1 MRPPP
6 IAARAA
12 LRARCAMRDAADRAP
27 ALRFARRRCR
37 AKPPRRLAR
46 APQHDS
52 AESAGRAAADRRA
65 PRRRTG
71 RPARRHASAAV
82 TAEAAA
88 AGAPSAPPAAA
99 LPCAAA
105 PRPPLETIETRP
117 SNQGDKPMPAQ
128 GNAQRTAPL
137 ARPAPTDAGHG
148 KFKKQLSL
156 TDLTFIGL
164 GAIFGSGWL
173 FAASHVSTIAGP
185 AGILS
190 WLLGGFAVLLLGIVY
205 CELGAALPRAG
216 GVVRYPV
223 FSHGPL
229 LGYLMGAITLIA
241 FSSLIAIEVVA
252 ARQYAAAWFAGL
264 TVEGSGNPTTLGW
277 LVQAALLCFF
287 FYLNYSSVKTF
298 AKANNVI
305 SVFKFVVPLAVIVVL
320 FAFFKPANLTL
331 HGFAPFGMPGVE
343 MAVSAGG
350 IIFAYLG
357 LTPIVSVASE
367 VRDPQRTI
375 PIALI
380 LSIVL
385 STLIYVLLQL
395 AFLGGIPSAMLAGG
409 WLAYMVVADAMIS
422 PSGCGNIYMNATP
435 RVVYGW
441 AKTGTFFKVFA
452 RVDEASG
459 IPRAGLWL
467 TFALALFWTL
477 PFPSWEALINTV
489 SAALVLSYA
498 VAPVSV
504 AALRR
509 TAPGLPRPFRASAF
523 ALTGPASFVIAALIV
538 YWSGWRTVS
547 WLLGLQIA
555 MFAVYL
561 ACRRRVPTAHL
572 SLAEQVR
579 SCAWLIAFY
588 ALMIVASYFGG
599 FGGTGQ
605 LAHPYDTF
613 AVAAVALVIYY
624 WGAHT
629 GVPSAKLQ
637 LDDDE
642 N

>member
-1 MRPPP
+1 
-6 IAARAA
+6 
-12 LRARCAMRDAADRAP
+12 
-27 ALRFARRRCR
+27 
-37 AKPPRRLAR
+37 
-46 APQHDS
+46 
-52 AESAGRAAADRRA
+52 
-65 PRRRTG
+65 
-71 RPARRHASAAV
+71 
-82 TAEAAA
+82 
-88 AGAPSAPPAAA
+88 
-99 LPCAAA
+99 
-105 PRPPLETIETRP
+105 
-117 SNQGDKPMPAQ
+117 MPAQ

-459 IPRAGLWL
+459 IPRAGCGSRSRWR
-467 TFALALFWTL
+467 
-477 PFPSWEALINTV
+477 S
-489 SAALVLSYA
+489 SGRCLS
-498 VAPVSV
+498 
-504 AALRR
+504 RR
-509 TAPGLPRPFRASAF
+509 GRRSSTPCRP
-523 ALTGPASFVIAALIV
+523 
-538 YWSGWRTVS
+538 
-547 WLLGLQIA
+547 
-555 MFAVYL
+555 
-561 ACRRRVPTAHL
+561 
-572 SLAEQVR
+572 R
-579 SCAWLIAFY
+579 SC
-588 ALMIVASYFGG
+588 
-599 FGGTGQ
+599 
-605 LAHPYDTF
+605 
-613 AVAAVALVIYY
+613 
-624 WGAHT
+624 
-629 GVPSAKLQ
+629 
-637 LDDDE
+637 
-642 N
+642 